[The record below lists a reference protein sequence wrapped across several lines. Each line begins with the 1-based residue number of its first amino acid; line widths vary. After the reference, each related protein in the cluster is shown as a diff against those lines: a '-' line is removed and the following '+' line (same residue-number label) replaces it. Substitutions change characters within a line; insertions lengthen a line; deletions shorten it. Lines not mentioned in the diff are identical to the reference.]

1 MYFRIDCK
9 SRAGNTY
16 LKRNINITAA
26 TATAG
31 LKLCCKFGAKVPKQ
45 KIECAVPQL
54 T

>member
-16 LKRNINITAA
+16 LKRNINIT

-31 LKLCCKFGAKVPKQ
+31 LKLYCKFGAKVPKQ